1 MFLRSAIEE
10 INGFRFMID
19 KLEIQS
25 GLAKRILNTLP
36 YLRTPEAIAQ
46 ELDKTEVMRNILQ
59 TSELTDTITKI
70 KVKLMQV
77 KDVRGTANRVTES
90 QILDDI
96 ELFELKAFSLL
107 VVEMRELLLSA
118 NITVVSLPDLEPVVN
133 ILDPEKMRIP
143 HFYVYDAYSPELAAL
158 RAKMKTLKM
167 DEKTEERVLDQLQF
181 EHTELE
187 DQIREKLSEQIH
199 PYKKEINEALTN
211 TATLDILL
219 AKAQQT
225 IDMQLCKPEISSGTT
240 RYIKIFNPQVKEV
253 LWQEGKKF
261 QAIDIDIEQGACLIT
276 GANMA
281 GKSTYLRTIGV
292 NYLLACIGAPVCC
305 ERLKLHPNQ
314 LITSLRTSD
323 SLSDNESYFFAELKR
338 LKRIIDLLNQGQ
350 QLFII
355 LDEILKGT
363 NSMDKQKG
371 SFDLI
376 RQFMQMKA
384 NGIIATHDL
393 LLGSLIKQFPEE
405 IRNYCFEADIKDNEL
420 TFSYK
425 LREGVAQNMNACFLM
440 KKMGIILQE

>member
-25 GLAKRILNTLP
+25 GLAKRVLNTLP
-36 YLRTPEAIAQ
+36 YLRTAEAIAQ
-46 ELDKTEVMRNILQ
+46 ELDKTEVTRNILQ

-77 KDVRGTANRVTES
+77 KDIRGTANRVTEL

-118 NITVVSLPDLEPVVN
+118 NITVVTLPDLEPVVN

-158 RAKMKTLKM
+158 RTKMKTLQI

-187 DQIREKLSEQIH
+187 DRIREKLSEQIH
-199 PYKKEINEALTN
+199 PYKKEINEALVN

-225 IDMQLCKPEISSGTT
+225 IDMQLCKPEISTSTT

-261 QAIDIDIEQGACLIT
+261 QAIDIDIKQGACLIT

-281 GKSTYLRTIGV
+281 EKCYTKNSGTGTNTIPIRFLRSG
-292 NYLLACIGAPVCC
+292 
-305 ERLKLHPNQ
+305 
-314 LITSLRTSD
+314 RTSRD
-323 SLSDNESYFFAELKR
+323 CLGGRSSPLHRGRAIRIKRPILICLGNVTGKCYRSRRESRQKR
-338 LKRIIDLLNQGQ
+338 PNPD
-350 QLFII
+350 
-355 LDEILKGT
+355 
-363 NSMDKQKG
+363 
-371 SFDLI
+371 
-376 RQFMQMKA
+376 
-384 NGIIATHDL
+384 
-393 LLGSLIKQFPEE
+393 
-405 IRNYCFEADIKDNEL
+405 
-420 TFSYK
+420 
-425 LREGVAQNMNACFLM
+425 
-440 KKMGIILQE
+440 

>member
-167 DEKTEERVLDQLQF
+167 DEKTEERG
-181 EHTELE
+181 TGSTS
-187 DQIREKLSEQIH
+187 IRAYGIRRPNPGKAIEQIH
-199 PYKKEINEALTN
+199 PYKKELTGLGKHGN
-211 TATLDILL
+211 F
-219 AKAQQT
+219 
-225 IDMQLCKPEISSGTT
+225 
-240 RYIKIFNPQVKEV
+240 RYPV
-253 LWQEGKKF
+253 
-261 QAIDIDIEQGACLIT
+261 
-276 GANMA
+276 
-281 GKSTYLRTIGV
+281 GKSPTDRYDCANRKFP
-292 NYLLACIGAPVCC
+292 LA
-305 ERLKLHPNQ
+305 Q
-314 LITSLRTSD
+314 LAI
-323 SLSDNESYFFAELKR
+323 
-338 LKRIIDLLNQGQ
+338 
-350 QLFII
+350 
-355 LDEILKGT
+355 
-363 NSMDKQKG
+363 
-371 SFDLI
+371 
-376 RQFMQMKA
+376 
-384 NGIIATHDL
+384 
-393 LLGSLIKQFPEE
+393 
-405 IRNYCFEADIKDNEL
+405 
-420 TFSYK
+420 
-425 LREGVAQNMNACFLM
+425 
-440 KKMGIILQE
+440 

>member
-1 MFLRSAIEE
+1 
-10 INGFRFMID
+10 MID

-77 KDVRGTANRVTES
+77 KDIRGTANRVTES

-167 DEKTEERVLDQLQF
+167 DQLQF
-181 EHTELE
+181 EPTELE

-199 PYKKEINEALTN
+199 PYKKEINEALAN

-281 GKSTYLRTIGV
+281 GKSVILKTVALAQTLFQFGFYVPAEQAEIALV
-292 NYLLACIGAPVCC
+292 DEVLLCIGDEQSELSGLSSYASEMLRVNAIVQDVKAGKNALILIDELARTTNPTEGKAIVNAMLDFLTDKGA
-305 ERLKLHPNQ
+305 RS
-314 LITSLRTSD
+314 LITSHYSGIKARCKKIRVKGFVKEHVKGLLTINNINEFID
-323 SLSDNESYFFAELKR
+323 YSLIED
-338 LKRIIDLLNQGQ
+338 
-350 QLFII
+350 
-355 LDEILKGT
+355 
-363 NSMDKQKG
+363 
-371 SFDLI
+371 
-376 RQFMQMKA
+376 
-384 NGIIATHDL
+384 THDSVPQEAMRIARILGVDEEL
-393 LLGSLIKQFPEE
+393 LDKAEE
-405 IRNYCFEADIKDNEL
+405 FLDDEEKNRN
-420 TFSYK
+420 
-425 LREGVAQNMNACFLM
+425 
-440 KKMGIILQE
+440 

>member
-36 YLRTPEAIAQ
+36 YLHTPETIAQ

-77 KDVRGTANRVTES
+77 KDIRGTANRVTES

-107 VVEMRELLLSA
+107 AMEIRELLLSA

-187 DQIREKLSEQIH
+187 DRIREKLSEQIH
-199 PYKKEINEALTN
+199 PYKKEINED
-211 TATLDILL
+211 TA
-219 AKAQQT
+219 
-225 IDMQLCKPEISSGTT
+225 
-240 RYIKIFNPQVKEV
+240 
-253 LWQEGKKF
+253 
-261 QAIDIDIEQGACLIT
+261 
-276 GANMA
+276 
-281 GKSTYLRTIGV
+281 
-292 NYLLACIGAPVCC
+292 
-305 ERLKLHPNQ
+305 
-314 LITSLRTSD
+314 
-323 SLSDNESYFFAELKR
+323 
-338 LKRIIDLLNQGQ
+338 
-350 QLFII
+350 
-355 LDEILKGT
+355 
-363 NSMDKQKG
+363 
-371 SFDLI
+371 
-376 RQFMQMKA
+376 
-384 NGIIATHDL
+384 
-393 LLGSLIKQFPEE
+393 
-405 IRNYCFEADIKDNEL
+405 
-420 TFSYK
+420 
-425 LREGVAQNMNACFLM
+425 
-440 KKMGIILQE
+440 

>member
-77 KDVRGTANRVTES
+77 KDIRGTANRVTES

-181 EHTELE
+181 EHTEL
-187 DQIREKLSEQIH
+187 D
-199 PYKKEINEALTN
+199 
-211 TATLDILL
+211 
-219 AKAQQT
+219 
-225 IDMQLCKPEISSGTT
+225 SS
-240 RYIKIFNPQVKEV
+240 
-253 LWQEGKKF
+253 L
-261 QAIDIDIEQGACLIT
+261 
-276 GANMA
+276 
-281 GKSTYLRTIGV
+281 
-292 NYLLACIGAPVCC
+292 
-305 ERLKLHPNQ
+305 
-314 LITSLRTSD
+314 
-323 SLSDNESYFFAELKR
+323 
-338 LKRIIDLLNQGQ
+338 
-350 QLFII
+350 
-355 LDEILKGT
+355 
-363 NSMDKQKG
+363 
-371 SFDLI
+371 
-376 RQFMQMKA
+376 
-384 NGIIATHDL
+384 
-393 LLGSLIKQFPEE
+393 
-405 IRNYCFEADIKDNEL
+405 
-420 TFSYK
+420 
-425 LREGVAQNMNACFLM
+425 
-440 KKMGIILQE
+440 

>member
-1 MFLRSAIEE
+1 
-10 INGFRFMID
+10 MID

-118 NITVVSLPDLEPVVN
+118 NITVISLPDLEPVVN

-199 PYKKEINEALTN
+199 PYKKEINEALAN

-276 GANMA
+276 VALAQTLFQFGFYVPAEQAEIALVDEVLLCIGDEQSELSGLSSYASEMLRVNAIVQDVKA
-281 GKSTYLRTIGV
+281 GKNALILIDELARTTNPTEGKAIV
-292 NYLLACIGAPVCC
+292 NAMLDFLTDKGA
-305 ERLKLHPNQ
+305 RS
-314 LITSLRTSD
+314 LITSHYSGIKARCKKMRVKGFVKEHVKGLLTINNINEFID
-323 SLSDNESYFFAELKR
+323 YSLIED
-338 LKRIIDLLNQGQ
+338 
-350 QLFII
+350 
-355 LDEILKGT
+355 
-363 NSMDKQKG
+363 
-371 SFDLI
+371 
-376 RQFMQMKA
+376 
-384 NGIIATHDL
+384 THDSVPQEAMRIARILGVDEEL
-393 LLGSLIKQFPEE
+393 LDKAEE
-405 IRNYCFEADIKDNEL
+405 FLDDEEKNRN
-420 TFSYK
+420 
-425 LREGVAQNMNACFLM
+425 
-440 KKMGIILQE
+440 

>member
-36 YLRTPEAIAQ
+36 YLYTPETIAQ

-77 KDVRGTANRVTES
+77 KDIRGTANRVTES

-107 VVEMRELLLSA
+107 AMEIRELLLSA

-187 DQIREKLSEQIH
+187 DRIREKLSEQIH
-199 PYKKEINEALTN
+199 PYKKEINEALVN

-225 IDMQLCKPEISSGTT
+225 IDMQLCKPEISTSTT

-253 LWQEGKKF
+253 LWQERKKF

-281 GKSTYLRTIGV
+281 GKSVILKTVALAQTLFQFGFYVPAEQAEIALV
-292 NYLLACIGAPVCC
+292 DEVLLCIGDEQSELSGLSSYASEMLQVNAIVQDV
-305 ERLKLHPNQ
+305 KAGKNDD
-314 LITSLRTSD
+314 SD
-323 SLSDNESYFFAELKR
+323 
-338 LKRIIDLLNQGQ
+338 
-350 QLFII
+350 
-355 LDEILKGT
+355 
-363 NSMDKQKG
+363 
-371 SFDLI
+371 
-376 RQFMQMKA
+376 
-384 NGIIATHDL
+384 
-393 LLGSLIKQFPEE
+393 
-405 IRNYCFEADIKDNEL
+405 
-420 TFSYK
+420 
-425 LREGVAQNMNACFLM
+425 
-440 KKMGIILQE
+440 